1 MAKIEPK
8 IFDELKTAL
17 VSFGDKY
24 FVGEELNR
32 SKLTDDLRNYD
43 EALLSKLFEVDFIKQ
58 HFIKEVAGQKLFQI
72 EQLEEAV
79 LYNDYWDT
87 SYTKY
92 ENRVGL
98 ASKGKFVQDSQDVVL
113 DFPFKDG
120 VLTASMTKE
129 DNEDGYDDAFLNEVI
144 EKDEIDRLFDKK
156 VFVNVKRFGD
166 NQTAQHSTAQHSTA
180 VDNGIV
186 SFDKEKDNL
195 IIKGNNLLALH
206 TLREKYTGQIKLI
219 YIDPPYNTGS
229 DSFLYND
236 RFNHSAWLT
245 FMKNRL
251 EIARELLTDD
261 GYIFI
266 QTDDS
271 EQAYLKVLMDSIFGR
286 NQYVNTISVLFK
298 NIAGASG
305 GGQDKRLKKNI
316 EYVTIYSK
324 NRELSRPFNSVYE
337 FKKISNLV
345 QEMREEGVSWKYT
358 SILVD
363 SGTEK
368 YVGSTIDGA
377 GNEIKLYKQEN
388 PVIKSISSLMK
399 EESLTEE
406 QAYDKYGKFAFQT
419 AMPQSSIRPRVMEK
433 WQELGL
439 GENDLMSI
447 RYVPRTGKNKGV
459 EYQQFYKGNT
469 FRLFA
474 WLKDVSEEIDGTLYK
489 RDALG
494 TFWNFVGE
502 TKNVNKEGQVEFPN
516 GKKPERLLGKII
528 EMATEPNDL
537 VLDFFGGSGSTAA
550 ATLKLGRNFISI
562 EQMESQVSLEIE
574 RLKNVI
580 DGSDQN
586 GLSSDVNWQGGGS
599 FVYAELFPK
608 NMGYLQDV
616 IHAKNLD
623 ELKSVYERMLSGTDT
638 DEPADISFRADLSK
652 IDWMEG
658 FDENKRLLVKLLDK
672 NGLYYNYSEIDDK
685 NVRDL
690 ISDEDYTFNKNFYEG
705 GD

>member
-1 MAKIEPK
+1 MGKIEPK

-98 ASKGKFVQDSQDVVL
+98 ASKGKFLQDSQDVVL

-166 NQTAQHSTAQHSTA
+166 NQTAEHSTA

-186 SFDKEKDNL
+186 SLDKEKDNL

-286 NQYVNTISVLFK
+286 NHYVNTISVLFK

-316 EYVTIYSK
+316 EYITIYSK

-399 EESLTEE
+399 EENLTEE

-516 GKKPERLLGKII
+516 GKKPERLLGKVI
-528 EMATEPNDL
+528 EMASDEGDII
-537 VLDFFGGSGSTAA
+537 LDFFGGSGSTAA
-550 ATLKLGRNFISI
+550 AAMKLNRKFISL
-562 EQMESQVSLEIE
+562 EQMDNQAQLEID
-574 RLKNVI
+574 RLNNVI
-580 DGSDQN
+580 SGTDKN
-586 GLSSDVNWQGGGS
+586 GLSQDVNWQGGGS

-616 IHAKNLD
+616 IHAKSLD

-652 IDWMEG
+652 IDWLQG

-690 ISDEDYTFNKNFYEG
+690 ISDEDYTFNKTFYEG

>member
-8 IFDELKTAL
+8 IFDELKTTL

-32 SKLTDDLRNYD
+32 SKLTDDLRIYD

-72 EQLEEAV
+72 EHLEEAV

-98 ASKGKFVQDSQDVVL
+98 ASKGKFLQDSQDVVL

-129 DNEDGYDDAFLNEVI
+129 DKEDGYDDAFLNEVI
-144 EKDEIDRLFDKK
+144 EKDEIDRIFDKK
-156 VFVNVKRFGD
+156 VFVNAMKFDENGKNSVVK
-166 NQTAQHSTAQHSTA
+166 
-180 VDNGIV
+180 
-186 SFDKEKDNL
+186 FDKDTDNL
-195 IIKGNNLLALH
+195 LVKGNNLLALH
-206 TLREKYTGQIKLI
+206 TLAGKYAKSVNLI

-229 DSFLYND
+229 DSFAYND
-236 RFNHSAWLT
+236 KFNRSAWLT

-251 EIARELLTDD
+251 EIAKELLTDD
-261 GYIFI
+261 GYIFV

-271 EQAYLKVLMDSIFGR
+271 EQAYLKVLMDSIFGK

-305 GGQDKRLKKNI
+305 GGEDKRLKKNI
-316 EYVTIYSK
+316 EYITIYSK
-324 NRELSRPFNSVYE
+324 NRELSRSFNSVYE
-337 FKKISNLV
+337 YKKVSNLV

-363 SGTEK
+363 AGTEK
-368 YVGSTIDGA
+368 YVGSTVDGA

-388 PVIKSISSLMK
+388 PVIKSISSLMR
-399 EESLTEE
+399 EENLTEE

-439 GENDLMSI
+439 GENELMSI
-447 RYVPRTGKNKGV
+447 RYVPRTGKNKGI
-459 EYQQFYKGNT
+459 EYQQFYKGNS

-489 RDALG
+489 RDVLG

-528 EMATEPNDL
+528 EMATEPNDF

-550 ATLKLGRNFISI
+550 ATLKLGRKFISI
-562 EQMESQVSLEIE
+562 EQMENQVSLQVE

-580 DGSDQN
+580 SGSDQN

-608 NMGYLQDV
+608 NMGYLQDI
-616 IHAKNLD
+616 IHSNTTK
-623 ELKSVYERMLSGTDT
+623 ELKSVYERMLQGTDT
-638 DEPADISFRADLSK
+638 EEPADISFRTDLTK
-652 IDWMEG
+652 IDWLQG
-658 FDENKRLLVKLLDK
+658 FYENKRLLVKLLDK
-672 NGLYYNYSEIDDK
+672 NGLYYNFSEIEDK

-690 ISDEDYTFNKNFYEG
+690 ISDEDYTFNKNFYES

>member
-24 FVGEELNR
+24 FVEEELNR

-43 EALLSKLFEVDFIKQ
+43 EALLSKLFEVDFIMQ

-98 ASKGKFVQDSQDVVL
+98 ASKGKFLQDSQDVVL

-166 NQTAQHSTAQHSTA
+166 NQEHSTE

-206 TLREKYTGQIKLI
+206 TLKGKFSGQVKLI

-251 EIARELLTDD
+251 EIAKELLSSD
-261 GYIFI
+261 GMIFV
-266 QTDDS
+266 QTDDK
-271 EQAYLKVLMDSIFGR
+271 EHAYLKVLMDSIFE
-286 NQYVNTISVLFK
+286 NKYLNTVVIKAKTSS
-298 NIAGASG
+298 GASG
-305 GGQDKRLKKNI
+305 GGEDKKLKKNVEFILVYANSEAQINIQQKPFPLTEYIQERKDEGKTFAYTNVLVNEGTLEKIGETVDGRGEKI
-316 EYVTIYSK
+316 ELFDVRGYETK
-324 NRELSRPFNSVYE
+324 SV
-337 FKKISNLV
+337 SALA
-345 QEMREEGVSWKYT
+345 REEGISIDDVYLKYLDKIYTTENAQT
-358 SILVD
+358 SIRDRVRNAVED
-363 SGTEK
+363 EG
-368 YVGSTIDGA
+368 YTIA
-377 GNEIKLYKQEN
+377 
-388 PVIKSISSLMK
+388 
-399 EESLTEE
+399 
-406 QAYDKYGKFAFQT
+406 
-419 AMPQSSIRPRVMEK
+419 
-433 WQELGL
+433 
-439 GENDLMSI
+439 
-447 RYVPRTGKNKGV
+447 RYVPVSGKNKGKLTDV
-459 EYQQFYKGNT
+459 GFIGGTKRLVSFLSATTYIEDGVAYKT
-469 FRLFA
+469 EKA
-474 WLKDVSEEIDGTLYK
+474 GTLWEDISWSSIK
-489 RDALG
+489 S
-494 TFWNFVGE
+494 
-502 TKNVNKEGQVEFPN
+502 EGGVEFPS
-516 GKKPERLLGKII
+516 GKKPEKLLQRII
-528 EMATEPNDL
+528 ASATSKNDI
-537 VLDFFGGSGSTAA
+537 VLDFFMGSGSTQ
-550 ATLKLGRNFISI
+550 ATALKMGRRFIGL
-562 EQMESQVSLEIE
+562 EQMDSQIE
-574 RLKNVI
+574 KATTRIGNVI
-580 DGSDQN
+580 SGEQTGISK
-586 GLSSDVNWQGGGS
+586 DVNWQGGGS

-616 IHAKNLD
+616 IHAKSLD
-623 ELKSVYERMLSGTDT
+623 ELKYVYERMLSGTDT

-652 IDWMEG
+652 IDWLQG

-690 ISDEDYTFNKNFYEG
+690 ISDEDYTFNKTFYEG

>member
-1 MAKIEPK
+1 MSKVAKIEPK

-98 ASKGKFVQDSQDVVL
+98 ASKGKFLQDSQDVVL

-166 NQTAQHSTAQHSTA
+166 NQTAQHSTS
-180 VDNGIV
+180 VDNGTV

-206 TLREKYTGQIKLI
+206 TLNENYSGSVQFI
-219 YIDPPYNTGS
+219 YLDPPYYFDRTKPS
-229 DSFLYND
+229 DTFSYNSN
-236 RFNHSAWLT
+236 FKLSSWLL

-251 EIARELLTDD
+251 EVARDLLDDD
-261 GYIFI
+261 GTIFVSI
-266 QTDDS
+266 S
-271 EQAYLKVLMDSIFGR
+271 EDGQAYLRLLMDEVFGKNNFIETFVWRNTDNADSLGNKSRSGLEYIHAYEKVKNPNRKWIGKDAENGDAPLLNSSNGVGELEFKQGIIRFNIPDGTYKAGKYPKIELLDDLIVEDGR
-286 NQYVNTISVLFK
+286 NKNTIK
-298 NIAGASG
+298 
-305 GGQDKRLKKNI
+305 
-316 EYVTIYSK
+316 
-324 NRELSRPFNSVYE
+324 
-337 FKKISNLV
+337 
-345 QEMREEGVSWKYT
+345 
-358 SILVD
+358 
-363 SGTEK
+363 
-368 YVGSTIDGA
+368 
-377 GNEIKLYKQEN
+377 
-388 PVIKSISSLMK
+388 MK
-399 EESLTEE
+399 
-406 QAYDKYGKFAFQT
+406 GKF
-419 AMPQSSIRPRVMEK
+419 K
-433 WQELGL
+433 WSQPYLDEEVKKG
-439 GENDLMSI
+439 GDFIVKSKQFSI
-447 RYVPRTGKNKGV
+447 RYQKSKANSMAPEKMVDNSYLSKIFGV
-459 EYQQFYKGNT
+459 GSYEDSNSH
-469 FRLFA
+469 LEN
-474 WLKDVSEEIDGTLYK
+474 LKV
-489 RDALG
+489 
-494 TFWNFVGE
+494 NF
-502 TKNVNKEGQVEFPN
+502 TYS
-516 GKKPERLLGKII
+516 KPESLIAFFMR
-528 EMATEPNDL
+528 ATTEEDDL
-537 VLDFFGGSGSTAA
+537 VLDFFMGSGTTQSVALKMGRRFIGIDQMDYITST
-550 ATLKLGRNFISI
+550 TIP
-562 EQMESQVSLEIE
+562 
-574 RLKNVI
+574 RLKKVI
-580 DGSDQN
+580 DGEQGGIST
-586 GLSSDVNWQGGGS
+586 DVKWKGGGS

-616 IHAKNLD
+616 IHAKELE
-623 ELKSVYERMLSGTDT
+623 ELKTVYERMLQGTDT
-638 DEPADISFRADLSK
+638 EEPADISFRADLTK
-652 IDWMEG
+652 IDWLQG
-658 FDENKRLLVKLLDK
+658 FYENKRLLVKLLDK
-672 NGLYYNYSEIDDK
+672 NGLYYNFSEIEDK

-690 ISDEDYTFNKNFYEG
+690 ISDEDYTFNKNFYES

>member
-1 MAKIEPK
+1 MKIEPRL
-8 IFDELKTAL
+8 FDELKKVLAD
-17 VSFGDKY
+17 FGEKY

-32 SKLTDDLRNYD
+32 SKLSEDLRNYD
-43 EALLSKLFEVDFIKQ
+43 EALLEQLFQIDFIKQ
-58 HFIKEVAGQKLFQI
+58 HFIKKVAGERLFQI
-72 EQLEEAV
+72 EQLEEAI

-92 ENRVGL
+92 ENRIGL
-98 ASKGKFVQDSQDVVL
+98 ASNGKFLEDCQDIVL

-156 VFVNVKRFGD
+156 IFVNSKRFDETGE
-166 NQTAQHSTAQHSTA
+166 STVTEF
-180 VDNGIV
+180 N
-186 SFDKEKDNL
+186 EDNL

-206 TLREKYTGQIKLI
+206 TIKDKYAGKVKLI

-251 EIARELLTDD
+251 EIARELLQED

-271 EQAYLKVLMDSIFGR
+271 EQAYLKVLMDSIFGSR
-286 NQYVNTISVLFK
+286 QYVNTISVLFK

-305 GGQDKRLKKNI
+305 GGEDKRLKKNV
-316 EYVTIYSK
+316 EYITVYSK
-324 NRELSRPFNSVYE
+324 NREHSSNFHAVYE
-337 FKKISNLV
+337 YKKISELV
-345 QEMREEGVSWKYT
+345 EEMRQEGVSWKYT
-358 SILVD
+358 SVLVNE
-363 SGTEK
+363 GTEE
-368 YVGSTIDGA
+368 YVGSTIDGS
-377 GNEIKLYKQEN
+377 GDEIKIYRQNN
-388 PVIKSISSLMK
+388 PIIKSISALMK
-399 EESLTEE
+399 EENLSEE
-406 QAYDKYGKFAFQT
+406 QAYDKYAKFAFQT
-419 AMPQSSIRPRVMEK
+419 AMPQSSIRPRVMAK

-439 GENDLMSI
+439 GTNNLMSI
-447 RYVPRTGKNKGV
+447 RYIPKSGKNKGV
-459 EYQQFYKGNT
+459 EYRQFYKGDN

-474 WLKDVSEEIDGTLYK
+474 WLRDVSEEIDGSFYK
-489 RDALG
+489 RDVSG

-502 TKNVNKEGQVEFPN
+502 TKNVNKEGQVVFPN

-528 EMATEPNDL
+528 EMASDEGDI

-550 ATLKLGRNFISI
+550 AAMKMNRTFISLEQI
-562 EQMESQVSLEIE
+562 ENQVQLELD
-574 RLKNVI
+574 RLNNVI
-580 DGSDQN
+580 SGNDKN
-586 GLSSDVNWQGGGS
+586 GLTQDVNWQGGGS

-608 NMGYLQDV
+608 NMGYLQDI
-616 IHAKNLD
+616 IHAKDLE

-638 DEPADISFRADLSK
+638 MEPADISFRADLDK
-652 IDWMEG
+652 IDWLEG
-658 FDENKRLLVKLLDK
+658 FNENKRLLIKLLDK
-672 NGLYYNYSEIDDK
+672 NGLYYNYSEIDDA
-685 NVRDL
+685 NVREL
-690 ISDEDYTFNKNFYEG
+690 ISDEDYRFNKQFYKG
-705 GD
+705 GE

>member
-1 MAKIEPK
+1 M
-8 IFDELKTAL
+8 
-17 VSFGDKY
+17 
-24 FVGEELNR
+24 
-32 SKLTDDLRNYD
+32 
-43 EALLSKLFEVDFIKQ
+43 
-58 HFIKEVAGQKLFQI
+58 
-72 EQLEEAV
+72 
-79 LYNDYWDT
+79 
-87 SYTKY
+87 
-92 ENRVGL
+92 
-98 ASKGKFVQDSQDVVL
+98 
-113 DFPFKDG
+113 
-120 VLTASMTKE
+120 
-129 DNEDGYDDAFLNEVI
+129 
-144 EKDEIDRLFDKK
+144 
-156 VFVNVKRFGD
+156 
-166 NQTAQHSTAQHSTA
+166 
-180 VDNGIV
+180 
-186 SFDKEKDNL
+186 
-195 IIKGNNLLALH
+195 ALH

-616 IHAKNLD
+616 IHAKDL
-623 ELKSVYERMLSGTDT
+623 EGLKSVYARMLSGNDT

-652 IDWMEG
+652 IDWLQG

-672 NGLYYNYSEIDDK
+672 NGLYYNYSEIDDN
-685 NVRDL
+685 NVRDM
-690 ISDEDYTFNKNFYEG
+690 ISDEEYTFNKNFYEG

>member
-17 VSFGDKY
+17 SSFDGKY

-43 EALLSKLFEVDFIKQ
+43 ETLLSKLFEVDFIKQ

-72 EQLEEAV
+72 EQLEEVV
-79 LYNDYWDT
+79 LCNDYWNT

-98 ASKGKFVQDSQDVVL
+98 ASKGKFLQDSQDVVL

-166 NQTAQHSTAQHSTA
+166 NQTAQHRTA
-180 VDNGIV
+180 VDNEIV

-206 TLREKYTGQIKLI
+206 TLREHYTGKIKLI

-251 EIARELLTDD
+251 EIARELLRED

-271 EQAYLKVLMDSIFGR
+271 EQAYLKVLMDSIFGSE
-286 NQYVNTISVLFK
+286 QYVNTISVLFK

-305 GGQDKRLKKNI
+305 GGEDKRLKKNVEFI
-316 EYVTIYSK
+316 TVYSK
-324 NRELSRPFNSVYE
+324 NYEMAVPFSAVYE
-337 FKKISNLV
+337 KQEISEQL
-345 QEMREEGVSWKYT
+345 EEYRAEGKSWKYNN
-358 SILVD
+358 LLLD
-363 SGTEK
+363 EGTKE
-368 YVGSTIDGA
+368 YVGSTVDGS
-377 GNEIKLYKQEN
+377 GDEIRMYKHSNFQIPAISKQMKLEGLSEKDFYEKY
-388 PVIKSISSLMK
+388 
-399 EESLTEE
+399 
-406 QAYDKYGKFAFQT
+406 YDKIYRGT
-419 AMPQSSIRPRVMEK
+419 MPQSSIRTRVMDK
-433 WQELGL
+433 WGELGL
-439 GENDLMSI
+439 TDNPLMSI
-447 RYVPRTGKNKGV
+447 EYVPRSGRNKGKL
-459 EYQQFYKGNT
+459 YKQFYSGNK
-469 FRLFA
+469 FNLFA
-474 WLKDVSEEIDGTLYK
+474 WLSDVVEVDENGTVYK
-489 RDALG
+489 TQKAG
-494 TFWNFVGE
+494 TFWNYVGE

-528 EMATEPNDL
+528 EMASDEGDT

-550 ATLKLGRNFISI
+550 AAMKMNRKFISL
-562 EQMESQVSLEIE
+562 EQMENQVQLEIN
-574 RLKNVI
+574 RLNNVI
-580 DGSDQN
+580 AGKDKN
-586 GLSSDVNWQGGGS
+586 GLTQDVNWQGGGS

-616 IHAKNLD
+616 IHAKDFD
-623 ELKSVYERMLSGTDT
+623 ELKAVYVLMLSGTDT
-638 DEPADISFRADLSK
+638 DEPADISFRADLTK
-652 IDWMEG
+652 IDWLQG

-690 ISDEDYTFNKNFYEG
+690 ISDEDYTFNKTFYEG